1 MQPLATTT
9 ERSRKAESEFQRRMA
24 RRSCGHCGAPAE
36 TMLEWDRQ
44 RVAICGECRDRL
56 DQPGF
61 RCLLG
66 DYPCEDCIV
75 PPPVE
80 ARVVDAELAAPGTW
94 IAVFDHTPG
103 AMTSA
108 LVRVVSAIKTLFRT
122 GRKP

>member
-1 MQPLATTT
+1 
-9 ERSRKAESEFQRRMA
+9 
-24 RRSCGHCGAPAE
+24 
-36 TMLEWDRQ
+36 MLEWDRQ
-44 RVAICGECRDRL
+44 RIAICGECRDRL

-75 PPPVE
+75 PAPVE

-103 AMTSA
+103 AMTSV